1 MLIDWFTVGAQA
13 LNFIILV
20 WLLKRFLY
28 KPILDAV
35 DAREKRIAAEL
46 ADAETKKADAQ
57 KERETFEHKN
67 QDFDHQ
73 RAGLL
78 QRATGEADAER
89 KRLLD
94 EARQVADAAAAKR
107 RDALQNDVVALDQA
121 IRRLTQQEVFAIARK
136 TLADLAS
143 ASLEQAMT
151 DLFIRRLQ
159 ALDPKARADIAKAIS
174 AASEP
179 AIVRSTFDLPE
190 AQCGAVQKAVR
201 EVFAADG
208 LLRFETAPDLVSGI
222 ELSAGGQKIC
232 WSIADYFAAMEQ
244 GVGALVQAKNTSDM
258 TAKDHPKAAR
268 KRAVKRD
275 AKAKA
280 ARPKATRPK
289 TSEPKTSEPKAGHP

>member
-46 ADAETKKADAQ
+46 ADADTKRADAQ

-67 QDFDHQ
+67 HDFDQHC
-73 RAGLL
+73 AALL
-78 QRATGEADAER
+78 KKATAEAATER

-94 EARQVADAAAAKR
+94 EAGQAADALAAKR
-107 RDALQNDVVALDQA
+107 RDALQNEVVALDQA

-136 TLADLAS
+136 TLTDLAS
-143 ASLEQAMT
+143 ATLEHAMI
-151 DLFIRRLQ
+151 DLFIHRLQ
-159 ALDPKARADIAKAIS
+159 ELAPKARAEMAKATS
-174 AASEP
+174 EASDP

-190 AQCGAVQKAVR
+190 AQRDAVQKAVR
-201 EVFAADG
+201 DVFGTDG
-208 LLRFETAPDLVSGI
+208 QLRFETAPEIVSGI

-232 WSIADYFAAMEQ
+232 WSIADYLAAMEQ
-244 GVGALVQAKNTSDM
+244 GVGALVQPKTAPDKA
-258 TAKDHPKAAR
+258 AKDHPKPVR
-268 KRAVKRD
+268 KRAVKHV
-275 AKAKA
+275 AK
-280 ARPKATRPK
+280 PKASRRK
-289 TSEPKTSEPKAGHP
+289 AEPA